1 MAEKLKFEL
10 VSPEKV
16 IMSQEVDMVTVPGT
30 EGEFGVFA
38 GHTPVMTGLRPGMVD
53 VVVDDKTHTRIFVR
67 GGFAEVTA
75 QGLTVLS
82 EEAIPEKELNADMIA
97 QQIKN
102 AEEDVTDAKNAQAR
116 QKAQEILDHLRDI
129 ERGLAT

>member
-1 MAEKLKFEL
+1 MAEKLKFDL

-38 GHTPVMTGLRPGMVD
+38 GHAPVMTGLRPGMVD
-53 VVVDDKTHTRIFVR
+53 VVVDDKTHMRIFVR

-82 EEAIPEKELNADMIA
+82 EEAIPEKELNADVIA
-97 QQIKN
+97 QQVKD
-102 AEEDVTDAKNAQAR
+102 AEEDVTDAQNAEAR
-116 QKAQEILDHLRDI
+116 QKAQEVLDHLRDI
-129 ERGLAT
+129 KRVLAT